1 MALHIRKAMDELQ
14 KSFVKLC
21 TLVEASVKDS
31 IKAVETRDSN
41 YAAKL
46 ATTDAD
52 IDRMEVEIEEECLK
66 IIALYQP
73 VAVDL
78 RVLTAVLKINNDLE
92 RIGDL
97 AQNIAKAASRLDGIF
112 ELPFDFNEMAQKV
125 EYMLKTSLDS
135 LIELSPNKALET
147 FPLDDDVDR
156 IKSDAYT
163 KIIKI
168 LDKDSNNANNLLQ
181 SLSIANHMERIADL
195 ATNIGEDVIYIV
207 DGRIVRHM
215 HNIENE

>member
-1 MALHIRKAMDELQ
+1 MALHIRKAMNELQ
-14 KSFVKLC
+14 KSFAKLC
-21 TLVEASVKDS
+21 VLVESSVNDA
-31 IKAVETRDSN
+31 IKAVETRDDE
-41 YAAKL
+41 L
-46 ATTDAD
+46 ARKIETQDVN

-97 AQNIAKAASRLDGIF
+97 AQNIAMAAIRLDNTF
-112 ELPFDFNEMAQKV
+112 VLPFDFSLMSKRV
-125 EYMLKTSLDS
+125 SHMLKTALDS
-135 LIELSPNKALET
+135 FMELNPEKALET
-147 FPLDDDVDR
+147 FPLDDDVDS
-156 IKSDAYT
+156 IKSET
-163 KIIKI
+163 FTRIIELLEKCGT
-168 LDKDSNNANNLLQ
+168 DANNLLQ
-181 SLSIANHMERIADL
+181 SLSIANHLERIADL

-215 HNIENE
+215 QK